1 MILEIAL
8 AAVGLFL
15 IVKGSE
21 LVTDAAVPLAAQLN
35 TTHVAIGLVLVSV
48 LLSLPE
54 LLVSTSSVLKGHGDV
69 GVGVIIGSIIVN
81 LGLIMGISAIIRPLR
96 IPRHVITRDSVFMLI
111 ATIVVSLIVLE
122 DLQVTKRDGIVFL
135 LLFIPY
141 LINIYEQEK
150 ALALKERKKESE
162 MISKTLQFTGKLGGV
177 DVRIHDTRVIFLAGV
192 GMLLLGSEWFTS
204 ALISFAG
211 TFGIPE
217 ILIGLT
223 LGALGPS
230 IPNLAAALQAVRRG
244 YDELAISETIGSNI
258 FTLLITLGVLAIIN
272 PFQLDIATAII
283 TAPALLIV
291 TVAFFVFTLKGTV
304 TRIDGATL
312 VAFYLIAMAAEIF
325 VRLGM

>member
-1 MILEIAL
+1 MMLEIAL
-8 AAVGLFL
+8 AL
-15 IVKGSE
+15 IGIYLILKGSE
-21 LVTDAAVPLAAQLN
+21 LITDAAVPLAAFLN

-54 LLVSTSSVLKGHGDV
+54 LVISVSTILKGHGEV

-81 LGLIMGISAIIRPLR
+81 LGLIIGISAIIRPLR

-122 DLQVTKRDGIVFL
+122 DLQVTRRDGFVFL

-162 MISKTLQFTGKLGGV
+162 MITKTLQFTGKLGGV
-177 DVRIHDTRVIFLAGV
+177 EGMLHDARIIFIAGAIL
-192 GMLLLGSEWFTS
+192 LLLGAELFTNS
-204 ALISFAG
+204 LIFLTVA
-211 TFGIPE
+211 FGIPDV
-217 ILIGLT
+217 LIGIT
-223 LGALGPS
+223 IGALGPS

-244 YDELAISETIGSNI
+244 YDELAVSETIGSNI
-258 FTLLITLGVLAIIN
+258 FTLLITLGVLAITS
-272 PFQLDIATAII
+272 PFQLDIETAIV

-291 TVAFFVFTLKGTV
+291 TVAFFIFTLKGTIS
-304 TRIDGATL
+304 RIDGMTL
-312 VAFYLIAMAAEIF
+312 VAFYLIAMAAEIY
-325 VRLGM
+325 VRMGM